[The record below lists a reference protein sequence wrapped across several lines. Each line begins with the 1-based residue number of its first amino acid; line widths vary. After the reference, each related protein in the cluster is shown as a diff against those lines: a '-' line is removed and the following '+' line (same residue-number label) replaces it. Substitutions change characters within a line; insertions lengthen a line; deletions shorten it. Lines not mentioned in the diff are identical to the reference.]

1 MRKNFTLIEL
11 LVVIAIIAILASM
24 LLPALNRARSTA
36 YSSDCIN
43 NVKQLCLAMA
53 QYANDHEDFLPAP
66 WRDSW
71 ACWVD
76 ALGSNPGYAG
86 TNYIAKGACFWS
98 DSDSN
103 TGTLVCRPSQT
114 EAISQGCTIG
124 YCYGMA
130 TWLNGDMNRNINRKL
145 TKFKTPSSAPMI
157 FDSSVLLWSTSWQ
170 SPVCDISGNG
180 VPSRPHN
187 NTCNV
192 GFVDGHAENVKARSG
207 DDYTLTID
215 ISNEEYWDVF

>member
-1 MRKNFTLIEL
+1 MKRKFTLIEL

-36 YSSDCIN
+36 HSADCLN
-43 NVKQLCLAMA
+43 NIKQIGLALI

-76 ALGSNPGYAG
+76 ALGGNPGFTSYVPPTA
-86 TNYIAKGACFWS
+86 TYWN
-98 DSDSN
+98 DSSS
-103 TGTLVCRPSQT
+103 TVGPLVCDPGQV
-114 EAISQGCTIG
+114 EAKSQGCNTG
-124 YCYGMA
+124 WTYGMA

-145 TKFKTPSSAPMI
+145 TKFKTPSSAPML
-157 FDSSVLLWSTSWQ
+157 FDSSVLLWSVTVQ

-187 NTCNV
+187 NSCNV

-207 DDYTLTID
+207 GDYTLTID